1 MILLFFSLHTATVP
15 FLSPVNFVAEDGI
28 TVLEGD
34 FVNFTSQIITNS
46 SLTRTPTWSRINI
59 NLPEDSHTVQY
70 SKDGNIYAS
79 LTIDKASP
87 DDKGFYHLSATNQ
100 CGSSIIF
107 VGLGVVECK
116 ECSSY

>member
-1 MILLFFSLHTATVP
+1 MTLWFSSLHTATVP
-15 FLSPVNFVAEDGI
+15 FLSPVNFN
-28 TVLEGD
+28 GD
-34 FVNFTSQIITNS
+34 NLFKENSSVNFTAQIITDS
-46 SLTRTPTWSRINI
+46 SLTSTPIWARINI